1 MDATAA
7 LIAEAVKPL
16 LARIEALEAD
26 LKALRALSERA
37 EVTDSFPPA
46 ASADAGRYDGQ
57 VRFLTDLGIPAYWHA
72 GAWRKFSD
80 DAAV

>member
-1 MDATAA
+1 MDTAA

-16 LARIEALEAD
+16 LDQVEALEAD
-26 LKALRALSERA
+26 LKTLRAQSERS

-57 VRFLTDLGIPAYWHA
+57 VRFLTDLGIPAYWRA

-80 DAAV
+80 DTAV

>member
-26 LKALRALSERA
+26 LKTLRALSERA

-46 ASADAGRYDGQ
+46 VSTGAGRYDGQ
-57 VRFLTDLGIPAYWHA
+57 VRFLTDLGVPVYWYA
-72 GAWRKFSD
+72 GAWRRFSD